1 MVKKYPNGKSST
13 HLHTLQPGQS
23 LSFLTSLPGYPW
35 TPNKHSHIYLLAGGA
50 GITPIYQM
58 IQGILQNPE
67 DKTRMTLVFGA
78 NTESDLVLREELDRF
93 KARFPGRFDVVYTVS
108 SPVEDGKESKY
119 RQGRITEE
127 LLRQVMKMPKE
138 EEDVK
143 VFVCGP
149 PMMEKALVGR
159 GGWFGGEMGILGRLG
174 YTKEQIYRF

>member
-1 MVKKYPNGKSST
+1 M
-13 HLHTLQPGQS
+13 
-23 LSFLTSLPGYPW
+23 
-35 TPNKHSHIYLLAGGA
+35 
-50 GITPIYQM
+50 
-58 IQGILQNPE
+58 
-67 DKTRMTLVFGA
+67 FGA